1 MVYKLD
7 VDVNAIC
14 NFFVEN
20 FFILYNL
27 EAQIF
32 MFKFSDFKVH
42 FFNYLNFGYGHGLY
56 KIVLAL
62 NVIYNLVIAAFL
74 SENV

>member
-1 MVYKLD
+1 
-7 VDVNAIC
+7 
-14 NFFVEN
+14 
-20 FFILYNL
+20 
-27 EAQIF
+27 